1 MADNILRL
9 KVESQ
14 EYDSKLKEAARGLTH
29 YADQCRK
36 VGGTLEF
43 VEKETLDYVRAV
55 GQMETTSRTA
65 TGKLAEMKKTFVEL
79 SAQYKQL
86 TNEEKSSPFGK
97 ALSQSLDQLKTR
109 INSSKK
115 DLEDIS
121 REMGTAKTS
130 SFDFSSVIGSL
141 GSQFGIDT
149 SMLSGLTA
157 GTVAYTAAIGAAAA
171 AAAYAAKEFA
181 KYNDELAKQQQ
192 ITSVTTGLKGEDA
205 GNMTASARSLSRVY
219 GTDFREVINAA
230 NTLMTQFGQTGDEAI
245 QLLRDGMQG
254 MIQGDGPKLLQMIQQ
269 YAPAFRDAGV
279 SASQLIAVIQNSE
292 GGIFTDQNMNAIVM
306 GIKNI
311 RLMTKATSDALAQLG
326 IDGQKMSEQLGN
338 GTLTIFDA
346 LKQVASAI
354 ENTNSSSQEAGQVM
368 QQVFGR
374 QGAMAGTKL
383 GEAIATLNLNL
394 EDTKKQTG
402 DVGESLSSLEL
413 KTYEFEKRLMS
424 VFGIDGWDTM
434 NNQIKE
440 GLLVSLN
447 KLLIDLEGVRDFLN
461 DINIIGNNLSV
472 SGIVTFFADIAKE
485 VYLILNPLMEVV
497 RLIGYLQNLANQGR
511 PSTGSTH
518 ELTPEERKINELA
531 SRGGGM
537 SLDDIVVTPTKPV
550 VTTPKKRGG
559 GGSRTTQEKTEEQLN
574 SDKIKKLSQEYIKAS
589 DDRRKAIEAEIKTLQ
604 DRNAEIR
611 KLMDAAQGKLP
622 APEGSQKALG
632 EELSKLQQDRQLLS
646 DPIAIEIQ
654 DQAIQEVQD
663 KIDRLNGKKV
673 EVELA
678 VDSRSAFEKL
688 KDSLNIEL
696 AEQNMQVDTTTLQTL
711 IKTAIQNGIDELD
724 PDFASLQEK
733 MNEGMNI
740 PDETWQA
747 LQDEINEKL
756 KELGIEPIKIDFKT
770 GNITKDGEKAKDSWQ
785 DAARAVQSVGTAMQ
799 NIEDPAAKVA
809 GTVLQAVANVALG
822 YANAL
827 TMVKETGGP
836 WGWIAFAATGLAT
849 MMTTISAIHSATGY
863 AEGGMVKGNSYSG
876 DNLQAMIDGGAGGF
890 AGLNSGEIVLNRAA
904 QGNLASQLEGTGAN
918 THLSASVS
926 GEQILLVANRTT
938 RRQGKGELVTWR

>member
-14 EYDSKLKEAARGLTH
+14 EYDQKLKEAARGLTH

-55 GQMETTSRTA
+55 GHMETTSRTA

-86 TNEEKSSPFGK
+86 TNEEKSSPFGR

-109 INSSKK
+109 ISSSKK

-311 RLMTKATSDALAQLG
+311 RLMTTATSEALAQLG

-338 GTLTIFDA
+338 GTLTVFDA
-346 LKQVASAI
+346 LKQVATAI

-394 EDTKKQTG
+394 EETKKQTG
-402 DVGESLSSLEL
+402 DVGESLASLNL
-413 KTYEFEKRLMS
+413 KTEEFEKRLMS

-447 KLLIDLEGVRDFLN
+447 KLLVDLEGVRDFLN

-472 SGIVTFFADIAKE
+472 SGLVTFFADIAKE

-537 SLDDIVVTPTKPV
+537 TIDEIVVTPTKPRI
-550 VTTPKKRGG
+550 PKRVGG
-559 GGSRTTQEKTEEQLN
+559 GKRTTKSGGGNRTTQEVFPDGSIAALN
-574 SDKIKKLSQEYIKAS
+574 E
-589 DDRRKAIEAEIKTLQ
+589 EIKNLQ
-604 DRNAEIR
+604 KQQQLVTDTEGWKRLQEAIDGVTKRINAIKGVEEEIDFD
-611 KLMDAAQGKLP
+611 KLFPMKQETTSSKSIGEKMI
-622 APEGSQKALG
+622 EGIIG
-632 EELSKLQQDRQLLS
+632 D
-646 DPIAIEIQ
+646 IAGGIQ
-654 DQAIQEVQD
+654 DADTSTLKNLLQVVIE
-663 KIDRLNGKKV
+663 NG
-673 EVELA
+673 
-678 VDSRSAFEKL
+678 
-688 KDSLNIEL
+688 
-696 AEQNMQVDTTTLQTL
+696 LQ
-711 IKTAIQNGIDELD
+711 GIDIPTDSIMEQILGD
-724 PDFASLQEK
+724 GAD
-733 MNEGMNI
+733 I
-740 PDETWQA
+740 PDEYWQK
-747 LQDEINEKL
+747 LQDEINAKL
-756 KELGIEPIKIDFKT
+756 QELGIEPIKIDFKT

-785 DAARAVQSVGTAMQ
+785 DAAKAVQSVGAAMQ

-827 TMVKETGGP
+827 TMAKEAGGP

-890 AGLNSGEIVLNRAA
+890 AGLNAGEIVLSRAA
-904 QGNLASQLEGTGAN
+904 QGNLVSQLEGTGAN